1 MVIKTQIKPKS
12 KQIKAVLYTANNTHR
27 TDIDYSS
34 FSTYRDK
41 KPYKQ
46 TNKTHKKPT
55 TKTAMNSYLCQFQQK
70 HLLPE
75 DFLVIFHLI
84 STIVALT
91 IYFAV
96 SFMNDFSTR

>member
-1 MVIKTQIKPKS
+1 MVKKTQIKPKS

-46 TNKTHKKPT
+46 TNKQNP
-55 TKTAMNSYLCQFQQK
+55 QK
-70 HLLPE
+70 AYNQDCYE
-75 DFLVIFHLI
+75 
-84 STIVALT
+84 
-91 IYFAV
+91 
-96 SFMNDFSTR
+96 